1 MNIEEL
7 IKFCLINQDAVC
19 DYPWSD
25 KKYKNIPVLRNKKN
39 KKWFALIF
47 ELNDQLCVNL
57 KCKPEDSWVL
67 QDLYSF
73 ITPAWHMNKKHW
85 IKVEVNKAPKDLLK
99 NLVINSFNLIK

>member
-1 MNIEEL
+1 MNIDEL
-7 IKFCLINQDAVC
+7 IKFCLINQDAVY

-47 ELNDQLCVNL
+47 ELDNQLCVNL
-57 KCKPEDSWVL
+57 KCKPEDSWIL